1 MLGDISL
8 KINEDNQRTI
18 LLEYNEALNEI
29 NEVFHM
35 EWTLKIDEMNND
47 TIIFIDNCDK
57 ASLDNIM
64 ALLQLAKDLV
74 VIDPCE

>member
-1 MLGDISL
+1 
-8 KINEDNQRTI
+8 
-18 LLEYNEALNEI
+18 
-29 NEVFHM
+29 M
-35 EWTLKIDEMNND
+35 ECTLKIDEMNND